1 MSYVHEPFEKLD
13 VMDNFLFNQ
22 LSTNPKTKEGFLRC
36 LIRNLLGKEAGR
48 IIIRAENM
56 IYPTLPDKR
65 GVRLDVQIDELN
77 QKDDITTIYD
87 IEPHRDFERDYPKKI
102 RFSQAQIDKNN
113 MSSGNN
119 DFSCLPELFIVNITN
134 YDPFGDDQMVYTFQ
148 KRCIEAPEV
157 VYNDGVTILYFN
169 TTGTKGGSEELK
181 NFLEYLE
188 KSEPEKAVTSATQEL
203 QGYVEQIKHDAEI
216 GGNYMTFGD
225 LLDKITAEVAEE
237 AAEKAAAEAAEKAAA
252 EAAKVAAEKDAIIAE
267 KDTTIAEKDSVIE
280 ELRAKLAALENK

>member
-36 LIRNLLGKEAGR
+36 LIRNLLGKETGR

-148 KRCIEAPEV
+148 KRCIEAPEL

-169 TTGTKGGSEELK
+169 ATGTKGGSEELK

-225 LLDKITAEVAEE
+225 LLDKITAEVA
-237 AAEKAAAEAAEKAAA
+237 AEAAEKATAEAAA
-252 EAAKVAAEKDAIIAE
+252 EAAKAVAEKDAIIAE
-267 KDTTIAEKDSVIE
+267 KEAIIAE
-280 ELRAKLAALENK
+280 LQAKLDKQQNQ

>member
-77 QKDDITTIYD
+77 PKDDITTIYD

-102 RFSQAQIDKNN
+102 RFSQAQIDKNS

-188 KSEPEKAVTSATQEL
+188 KSEPEKAVTTATQEL

-225 LLDKITAEVAEE
+225 LLDKITAEVA
-237 AAEKAAAEAAEKAAA
+237 AEAAEKATAEAAA
-252 EAAKVAAEKDAIIAE
+252 EAAKAVAEKDAIIAE

>member
-1 MSYVHEPFEKLD
+1 MSYVQEPFEKLD
-13 VMDNFLFNQ
+13 VMNNFLFNQ

-36 LIRNLLGKEAGR
+36 LIRNLLGKETGR

-102 RFSQAQIDKNN
+102 RFSQAQIDKNS

-169 TTGTKGGSEELK
+169 TTGTKGGSDDLK
-181 NFLEYLE
+181 KFLEYLE
-188 KSEPEKAVTSATQEL
+188 KSEPEKAVTFATQEL

-225 LLDKITAEVAEE
+225 LLDKITAEVA
-237 AAEKAAAEAAEKAAA
+237 AEAAEKATAEAAA
-252 EAAKVAAEKDAIIAE
+252 EAAKAVAEKDAIIAE

>member
-36 LIRNLLGKEAGR
+36 LIRNLLGKETGK

-77 QKDDITTIYD
+77 NKDDITTIYD
-87 IEPHRDFERDYPKKI
+87 IEPHRDQESDYPKKI

-113 MSSGNN
+113 MPSGNN
-119 DFSCLPELFIVNITN
+119 DFSLMPELYIVNITN
-134 YDPFGDDQMVYTFQ
+134 YDPFGDGQMVYTFQ
-148 KRCIEAPEV
+148 NKCIEAPEV

-169 TTGTKGGSEELK
+169 TTGTKGGSDDLK
-181 NFLEYLE
+181 KFLEYLE
-188 KSEPEKAVTSATQEL
+188 KSEPKNAVTSATEEL

-216 GGNYMTFGD
+216 GGNYVTFGD
-225 LLDKITAEVAEE
+225 LMDKITAEV
-237 AAEKAAAEAAEKAAA
+237 AAEAAEKAAA
-252 EAAKVAAEKDAIIAE
+252 EATEKVTAEKDTIIAEKDAIIAE
-267 KDTTIAEKDSVIE
+267 
-280 ELRAKLAALENK
+280 LQAKLAEQQNK

>member
-113 MSSGNN
+113 MLSGNN
-119 DFSCLPELFIVNITN
+119 DFSCMPELFIVNITN

-148 KRCIEAPEV
+148 KKCIEAPEV

-188 KSEPEKAVTSATQEL
+188 KSEPEKAVTTATQEL

-225 LLDKITAEVAEE
+225 LLDKITAEVA
-237 AAEKAAAEAAEKAAA
+237 AEAAEKATAEAAA
-252 EAAKVAAEKDAIIAE
+252 EAAKAVAEKDAIIAE

>member
-1 MSYVHEPFEKLD
+1 MSYVQEPFEKLD

-36 LIRNLLGKEAGR
+36 LIRNLLGKETGR

-77 QKDDITTIYD
+77 LKDEITTIYD

-102 RFSQAQIDKNN
+102 RFSQAQIDKNS

-148 KRCIEAPEV
+148 KKCIEAPEV

-188 KSEPEKAVTSATQEL
+188 KSEPEKAVTTATQEL

-225 LLDKITAEVAEE
+225 LLDKITAEVA
-237 AAEKAAAEAAEKAAA
+237 AEAAEKATAEAAA
-252 EAAKVAAEKDAIIAE
+252 EAAKAVAEKDAIIAE

>member
-13 VMDNFLFNQ
+13 VMNNFLFNQ

-102 RFSQAQIDKNN
+102 RFSQAQIDKNS

-148 KRCIEAPEV
+148 KRCIEAPEL

-169 TTGTKGGSEELK
+169 TTGTKGGSDDLK
-181 NFLEYLE
+181 KFLEYLE
-188 KSEPEKAVTSATQEL
+188 KSEPEKAVTFATQEL

-267 KDTTIAEKDSVIE
+267 KEAIIAE
-280 ELRAKLAALENK
+280 LQAKLDKQQNQ

>member
-36 LIRNLLGKEAGR
+36 LIKNLLGKEIGK
-48 IIIRAENM
+48 IVIRAENM

-77 QKDDITTIYD
+77 LKDEITTIYD

-113 MSSGNN
+113 MLSSNN
-119 DFSCLPELFIVNITN
+119 DFSYMPELFIVNITN

-148 KRCIEAPEV
+148 KKCIEAPEV

-203 QGYVEQIKHDAEI
+203 QGSALFCFESPVVECE
-216 GGNYMTFGD
+216 
-225 LLDKITAEVAEE
+225 DK
-237 AAEKAAAEAAEKAAA
+237 
-252 EAAKVAAEKDAIIAE
+252 
-267 KDTTIAEKDSVIE
+267 
-280 ELRAKLAALENK
+280 

>member
-1 MSYVHEPFEKLD
+1 MSYVQEPFEKLD
-13 VMDNFLFNQ
+13 VMNNFLFNQ

-36 LIRNLLGKEAGR
+36 LIRNLLGKETGR

-102 RFSQAQIDKNN
+102 RFSQAQIDKNS

-148 KRCIEAPEV
+148 KRCIEAPEL

-203 QGYVEQIKHDAEI
+203 QGYVDQIKHDAEI

-225 LLDKITAEVAEE
+225 LLDKITAEVA
-237 AAEKAAAEAAEKAAA
+237 AEAAEKATAEAAA
-252 EAAKVAAEKDAIIAE
+252 EAAKAVAEKDAIIAE

>member
-1 MSYVHEPFEKLD
+1 MSYVHEPFENLD

-36 LIRNLLGKEAGR
+36 LIKNLLGKEIGK
-48 IIIRAENM
+48 IVIRAENM

-77 QKDDITTIYD
+77 LKDEITTIYD

-113 MSSGNN
+113 LLSGNN
-119 DFSCLPELFIVNITN
+119 DFSCMPELFIVNITN

-148 KRCIEAPEV
+148 KKCIEAPEV

-188 KSEPEKAVTSATQEL
+188 KSEPEKAVTTATQEL

-225 LLDKITAEVAEE
+225 LLDKITAEVA
-237 AAEKAAAEAAEKAAA
+237 AEAAEKATAEAAA
-252 EAAKVAAEKDAIIAE
+252 EAAKAVAEKDAIIAE

>member
-87 IEPHRDFERDYPKKI
+87 IEPHRDFERNYPKKI
-102 RFSQAQIDKNN
+102 RFSQAQIDKNS

-148 KRCIEAPEV
+148 KRCIEAPEL

-252 EAAKVAAEKDAIIAE
+252 EAAKVAA
-267 KDTTIAEKDSVIE
+267 
-280 ELRAKLAALENK
+280 LENK

>member
-22 LSTNPKTKEGFLRC
+22 LCTNPQTREGFLRC
-36 LIRNLLGKEAGR
+36 LIKNLLGKEAGK
-48 IIIRAENM
+48 IVIRAENM

-65 GVRLDVQIDELN
+65 GVRLDVQIDELD

-87 IEPHRDFERDYPKKI
+87 IEPHREPESDYPKKI
-102 RFSQAQIDKNN
+102 RFSQAQIDKNT

-119 DFSCLPELFIVNITN
+119 DFSCMPELFIVNIIN
-134 YDPFGDDQMVYTFQ
+134 YDPFGEDQMVYTFQ
-148 KRCIEAPEV
+148 KKCIEAPEV

-169 TTGTKGGSEELK
+169 TTGTKGGSDELK
-181 NFLEYLE
+181 IFLEYLE
-188 KSEPEKAVTSATQEL
+188 KSEPKNAVTSATEEL

-225 LLDKITAEVAEE
+225 LMDKITAEV
-237 AAEKAAAEAAEKAAA
+237 AAEAAEKAAA
-252 EAAKVAAEKDAIIAE
+252 EVAAEKDSIIAEKDAIIAE
-267 KDTTIAEKDSVIE
+267 
-280 ELRAKLAALENK
+280 LQAKLDKQQNK

>member
-1 MSYVHEPFEKLD
+1 MSYVHEPFENLD

-36 LIRNLLGKEAGR
+36 LIKNLLGKEIGK
-48 IIIRAENM
+48 IVIRAENM

-77 QKDDITTIYD
+77 LKDEITTIYD

-113 MSSGNN
+113 MLSGNN
-119 DFSCLPELFIVNITN
+119 DFSCMPELFIVNITN

-148 KRCIEAPEV
+148 KKCIEAPEV

-188 KSEPEKAVTSATQEL
+188 KSEPEKAVTTATQEL

-225 LLDKITAEVAEE
+225 LLDKITAEVAAE
-237 AAEKAAAEAAEKAAA
+237 AAEKATAEAAA

-267 KDTTIAEKDSVIE
+267 KEAIIAE
-280 ELRAKLAALENK
+280 LQAKLDKQQNQ

>member
-148 KRCIEAPEV
+148 KRCIEAPEL

-169 TTGTKGGSEELK
+169 TIGTKGGSDDLK
-181 NFLEYLE
+181 KFLEYLE

-225 LLDKITAEVAEE
+225 LLDKITAEVA
-237 AAEKAAAEAAEKAAA
+237 AEAAEKATAEAAA
-252 EAAKVAAEKDAIIAE
+252 EAAKAVAEKDAIIAE

>member
-1 MSYVHEPFEKLD
+1 MSYVHEPFENLD
-13 VMDNFLFNQ
+13 VMNNFLFNQ
-22 LSTNPKTKEGFLRC
+22 LSTNPQTREGFLRC
-36 LIRNLLGKEAGR
+36 LIRNLLGKETGR

-65 GVRLDVQIDELN
+65 GVCLDVQIDELN

-87 IEPHRDFERDYPKKI
+87 IEPHRDLERDYPKKI

-148 KRCIEAPEV
+148 KKCIEAPEV

-169 TTGTKGGSEELK
+169 TTGTKGGSDDLK
-181 NFLEYLE
+181 KFLKYLE
-188 KSEPEKAVTSATQEL
+188 KSEPENAVTSATEEL

-225 LLDKITAEVAEE
+225 LMDKITAEVA
-237 AAEKAAAEAAEKAAA
+237 AEAAAEAAEKAAA
-252 EAAKVAAEKDAIIAE
+252 EAAAEVAAEKDAIIAE
-267 KDTTIAEKDSVIE
+267 KEAIIA
-280 ELRAKLAALENK
+280 ELRAKLDEQSNK

>member
-22 LSTNPKTKEGFLRC
+22 LSTNPKPKEGFLRC
-36 LIRNLLGKEAGR
+36 LIKNLLGKEIGK
-48 IIIRAENM
+48 IVIRAENM

-77 QKDDITTIYD
+77 LKDEITTIYD

-113 MSSGNN
+113 MLSGNN
-119 DFSCLPELFIVNITN
+119 DFSCMPELFIVNITN

-148 KRCIEAPEV
+148 KKCIEAPEV

-188 KSEPEKAVTSATQEL
+188 KSEPEKAVTTATQEL

-225 LLDKITAEVAEE
+225 LLDKITAEVA
-237 AAEKAAAEAAEKAAA
+237 AEAAEKATAEAAA
-252 EAAKVAAEKDAIIAE
+252 EAAKAVAEKDAIIAE

>member
-113 MSSGNN
+113 MLSGNN
-119 DFSCLPELFIVNITN
+119 DFSCMPELFIVNITN
-134 YDPFGDDQMVYTFQ
+134 YDPVGDDQMVYTFQ
-148 KRCIEAPEV
+148 KKCIEAPEV

-188 KSEPEKAVTSATQEL
+188 KSEPKNAVTSATQEM

-225 LLDKITAEVAEE
+225 LMDKITAEVAET
-237 AAEKAAAEAAEKAAA
+237 AAEKAAAE
-252 EAAKVAAEKDAIIAE
+252 VAAEKDAIIADKE
-267 KDTTIAEKDSVIE
+267 ATIAEKDAIIA
-280 ELRAKLAALENK
+280 ELRARLGE

>member
-36 LIRNLLGKEAGR
+36 LIRNLLGIEPGK
-48 IIIRAENM
+48 IVIRAENM

-102 RFSQAQIDKNN
+102 RFSQAQIDKNS

-148 KRCIEAPEV
+148 KRCIEAPEL

-169 TTGTKGGSEELK
+169 TTGTKGGSDDLK
-181 NFLEYLE
+181 KFLEYLE
-188 KSEPEKAVTSATQEL
+188 KSEPEKAVTFATQEL

-225 LLDKITAEVAEE
+225 LLDKITAEVAAE
-237 AAEKAAAEAAEKAAA
+237 AAEKATAEAAA
-252 EAAKVAAEKDAIIAE
+252 EAAKVVAEKDAIIAE

>member
-1 MSYVHEPFEKLD
+1 
-13 VMDNFLFNQ
+13 
-22 LSTNPKTKEGFLRC
+22 
-36 LIRNLLGKEAGR
+36 
-48 IIIRAENM
+48 
-56 IYPTLPDKR
+56 
-65 GVRLDVQIDELN
+65 
-77 QKDDITTIYD
+77 
-87 IEPHRDFERDYPKKI
+87 
-102 RFSQAQIDKNN
+102 
-113 MSSGNN
+113 
-119 DFSCLPELFIVNITN
+119 
-134 YDPFGDDQMVYTFQ
+134 MVYTFQ
-148 KRCIEAPEV
+148 KRCIEAPEL

>member
-36 LIRNLLGKEAGR
+36 LIKNLLGKEIGK
-48 IIIRAENM
+48 IVIRAENM

-77 QKDDITTIYD
+77 LKDEITTIYD

-113 MSSGNN
+113 MLSGNN
-119 DFSCLPELFIVNITN
+119 DFSCMPELFIVNITN

-148 KRCIEAPEV
+148 KKCIEAPEV

-188 KSEPEKAVTSATQEL
+188 KSEPEKAVTTATQEL

-225 LLDKITAEVAEE
+225 LLDKITAEVA
-237 AAEKAAAEAAEKAAA
+237 AEAAEKATAEAAA
-252 EAAKVAAEKDAIIAE
+252 EAAKAVAEKDAIIAE

>member
-1 MSYVHEPFEKLD
+1 MSYVQEPFEKLD
-13 VMDNFLFNQ
+13 VMNNFLFTQ
-22 LSTNPKTKEGFLRC
+22 LSTNPNTKEGFLRC
-36 LIRNLLGKEAGR
+36 LIRNLLGKETGR

-77 QKDDITTIYD
+77 PKDDITTIYD

-102 RFSQAQIDKNN
+102 RFSQAQIDKNS

-169 TTGTKGGSEELK
+169 TTGTKGGSDDLK
-181 NFLEYLE
+181 KFLEYLE
-188 KSEPEKAVTSATQEL
+188 KSEPEKAVTFATQEL

-225 LLDKITAEVAEE
+225 LLDKITAEVAAE
-237 AAEKAAAEAAEKAAA
+237 AAEKATAEAAA

-267 KDTTIAEKDSVIE
+267 KEAIIAE
-280 ELRAKLAALENK
+280 LQAKLDKQQNQ